1 MDIQIAFA
9 EQLSAHL
16 RALRRARGIT
26 QTQLGRHFGLSQARI
41 ADIEA
46 NPAVVSTE
54 QILTILQFLG
64 AEMLVRVPANLAAT
78 SARPVHA
85 ASRSSPPAATAMI
98 DPLSVA
104 GLLGN
109 EADAPQGAW

>member
-9 EQLSAHL
+9 EQLSGHL
-16 RALRRARGIT
+16 RSLRRARGIT

-46 NPAVVSTE
+46 NPGVVSSE

-64 AEMLVRVPANLAAT
+64 AELLVRVPANLGAASGRPAAST
-78 SARPVHA
+78 GGARPDA
-85 ASRSSPPAATAMI
+85 AATA
-98 DPLSVA
+98 DPLSLA
-104 GLLGN
+104 GLLGD
-109 EADAPQGAW
+109 ETEFPQGAW